1 MAERFEGKV
10 VLVTGAG
17 SGIGRASAQRFY
29 AEGANVFLVDINAE
43 GLADTMVQMPDT
55 ARVQSMVADVS
66 LPEVC
71 HATVTKTVEAF
82 SQLDVLC
89 NIAGILL
96 TGRIE
101 DITPEAWQRILQ
113 VNLT

>member
-43 GLADTMVQMPDT
+43 GLADTMVQMPD
-55 ARVQSMVADVS
+55 SSPSS
-66 LPEVC
+66 LNGCRHKP
-71 HATVTKTVEAF
+71 A
-82 SQLDVLC
+82 
-89 NIAGILL
+89 
-96 TGRIE
+96 
-101 DITPEAWQRILQ
+101 
-113 VNLT
+113 